1 MMNNDFIKE
10 NISKI
15 NKNNIMIID
24 IGSTISD
31 SIFINKHTYQ
41 KINSFISSISS
52 NHSIKIN
59 KKNLV
64 KSYFKNNVIIE
75 MYEKKINNYS
85 YHISNT
91 HLYNY
96 NTNNYKV
103 SILDINN
110 SPNITSNYTYDLIES
125 SIELIIQYKNM
136 FEIVLKQFTE
146 QDSFYRIAL
155 KIKKPLSYDILINE
169 LTYIL
174 SLL

>member
-1 MMNNDFIKE
+1 M
-10 NISKI
+10 
-15 NKNNIMIID
+15 
-24 IGSTISD
+24 
-31 SIFINKHTYQ
+31 
-41 KINSFISSISS
+41 
-52 NHSIKIN
+52 
-59 KKNLV
+59 
-64 KSYFKNNVIIE
+64 
-75 MYEKKINNYS
+75 
-85 YHISNT
+85 
-91 HLYNY
+91 
-96 NTNNYKV
+96 